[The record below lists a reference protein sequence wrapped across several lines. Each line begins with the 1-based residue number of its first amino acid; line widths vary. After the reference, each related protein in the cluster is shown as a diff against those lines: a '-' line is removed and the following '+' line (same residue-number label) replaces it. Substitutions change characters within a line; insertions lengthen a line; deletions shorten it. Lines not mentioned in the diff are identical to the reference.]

1 MATEFA
7 LEITMV
13 STEVALGAIAAGV
26 NDFVATGAP
35 STVMEVAVTL
45 LVMRAGAAMLALA
58 LVYGPPAVFEVT
70 STVIVHEACEL
81 FIVAPVTTIEPAPA
95 AAVTAAVPDGQ
106 VVVMFGTAATS
117 TLAGRLSVKLMPDCA
132 GLPAPLVSVKV
143 SVEMPPW
150 LMVAGE
156 NALFNEACTTVR
168 IWLATLLVR
177 TPPTVTLAAAFK

>member
-1 MATEFA
+1 
-7 LEITMV
+7 MV

-70 STVIVHEACEL
+70 STVIVHEACAL
-81 FIVAPVTTIEPAPA
+81 FIEAPATTIVPTPAGIA
-95 AAVTAAVPDGQ
+95 TAPVPDGQ
-106 VVVMFGTAATS
+106 VVVMFGAPAAN

-168 IWLATLLVR
+168 VWLATLLVR

>member
-70 STVIVHEACEL
+70 STVIVHEACAL
-81 FIVAPVTTIEPAPA
+81 FIEAPATTIVPTPAGIA
-95 AAVTAAVPDGQ
+95 TAPVPDGQ
-106 VVVMFGTAATS
+106 VVVVFGAPAAT
-117 TLAGRLSVKLMPDCA
+117 T
-132 GLPAPLVSVKV
+132 LPAGVSGRW
-143 SVEMPPW
+143 M
-150 LMVAGE
+150 
-156 NALFNEACTTVR
+156 
-168 IWLATLLVR
+168 
-177 TPPTVTLAAAFK
+177 AAAARAPAPV